1 MDLQAQDRV
10 HRIGQT
16 KPVVIY
22 RLVTANTIENR
33 IIERANSKRKL
44 EKLVIHK
51 GKFKQP
57 PSLASTAAHDRT
69 ANLADLAEML
79 AQDDGEK
86 IQLVTKDD
94 VVISDKHLEILLDRS
109 DAAYDTANAI
119 VSSASGEE
127 TGVTTF
133 AAVEEVRDDQN
144 DILKVDNMG
153 TSI

>member
-16 KPVVIY
+16 KPVMIY
-22 RLVTANTIENR
+22 RLVTANTVEGK
-33 IIERANSKRKL
+33 IIEKANSKRKL

-57 PSLASTAAHDRT
+57 PSSTGMTHDRAST
-69 ANLADLAEML
+69 LADIAEML

-86 IQLVTKDD
+86 IQLATKDD
-94 VVISDKHLEILLDRS
+94 VVISDKHLEMLLDRS
-109 DAAYDTANAI
+109 DEAYAANTT
-119 VSSASGEE
+119 VSAKDGEA
-127 TGVTTF
+127 GVTVF

-144 DILKVDNMG
+144 DALKVDKMAAVV
-153 TSI
+153 